1 MILLLWRATKVEKEL
16 MSTREAAAILGVSP
30 QMVRARMITG
40 EWDLG
45 TVLLPSRSTGRKNRR
60 CYVSRAKLARFLGQG
75 KEDNEKK
82 ERTGAVHSAAGS
94 D

>member
-1 MILLLWRATKVEKEL
+1 

-45 TVLLPSRSTGRKNRR
+45 TVLLPSRSTGRKNHR

-82 ERTGAVHSAAGS
+82 ERSGAVSEAAGS

>member
-1 MILLLWRATKVEKEL
+1 MEKEL
-16 MSTREAAAILGVSP
+16 MSTREAAAILGVSQ

-82 ERTGAVHSAAGS
+82 ERSGTAAAAAGS